1 MAWYTLATAA
11 LARHLPGSKNRTEAP
26 VQKNEPGTPATSA
39 APGSPAT
46 PAAAPARPVSAV
58 ETPAATPRKQAV
70 AAGSQRVLVIDDD
83 AVTLLVISA
92 ALRDA
97 GYDVIEA
104 RDGAEGLSLFHSKRV
119 AAVVTDLVM
128 PNHGGLET
136 VKELRRKDPTVRIVV
151 VSGVTGG
158 SAEYLRTAVRFGADR
173 VLPKPVDLR
182 ELIAMLAGLLAQTP

>member
-1 MAWYTLATAA
+1 MAWFTDATAA
-11 LARHLPGSKNRTEAP
+11 LTRHLPGMKRQAEARSE
-26 VQKNEPGTPATSA
+26 KTNGGTVVN
-39 APGSPAT
+39 PGSH
-46 PAAAPARPVSAV
+46 
-58 ETPAATPRKQAV
+58 
-70 AAGSQRVLVIDDD
+70 RVLVIDDD

-97 GYDVIEA
+97 GYDVVEA
-104 RDGAEGLSLFHSKRV
+104 RDGAEGLSLFHSQRA

-136 VKELRRKDPTVRIVV
+136 VKELRRLDPTVRIVV

-182 ELIAMLAGLLAQTP
+182 ELTAMLAGLLAQSQ